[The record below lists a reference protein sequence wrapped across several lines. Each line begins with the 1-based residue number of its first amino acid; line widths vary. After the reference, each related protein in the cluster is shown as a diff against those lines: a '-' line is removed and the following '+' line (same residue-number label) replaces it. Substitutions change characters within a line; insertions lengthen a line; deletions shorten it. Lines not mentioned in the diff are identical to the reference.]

1 MRNNWIHLQTLFLW
15 AQPELLL
22 ENLRNKTSNP
32 HLRIHAAASCGGG
45 GYYAHGV
52 LSRDCYLH
60 YAQPHLL
67 NCSPEEIYNRY
78 ESLLK
83 ELDEERKDFY
93 LAASSIFTL
102 PYTYGREVLTADGA
116 EPLCRQEEVLGWRV
130 VSLNLGQ
137 DLFACAFLAGN
148 DVKQQVSRTFFAWP
162 GVLRTNEPALR
173 HMLEKG
179 ISENHFHLNG
189 STQSFPITWV
199 YLMNHPRRIYSYFQ
213 QK

>member
-1 MRNNWIHLQTLFLW
+1 MRNKWIHLQTLFLW

-22 ENLRNKTSNP
+22 ENLRNKTSYP

-83 ELDEERKDFY
+83 ELDEERKDLY

-148 DVKQQVSRTFFAWP
+148 DVKQQVSRTFFA
-162 GVLRTNEPALR
+162 
-173 HMLEKG
+173 
-179 ISENHFHLNG
+179 
-189 STQSFPITWV
+189 
-199 YLMNHPRRIYSYFQ
+199 
-213 QK
+213 

>member
-1 MRNNWIHLQTLFLW
+1 MRNKWIHLQTLFLW

-22 ENLRNKTSNP
+22 ENLRNKTSYP

-83 ELDEERKDFY
+83 ELDEERF
-93 LAASSIFTL
+93 
-102 PYTYGREVLTADGA
+102 
-116 EPLCRQEEVLGWRV
+116 W
-130 VSLNLGQ
+130 
-137 DLFACAFLAGN
+137 AG
-148 DVKQQVSRTFFAWP
+148 VWFR
-162 GVLRTNEPALR
+162 
-173 HMLEKG
+173 
-179 ISENHFHLNG
+179 
-189 STQSFPITWV
+189 
-199 YLMNHPRRIYSYFQ
+199 
-213 QK
+213 